1 MKLLKLSLI
10 AAIAMFSVKAKAQ
23 NNYQYD
29 APWNTPPQSGTDF
42 TIHGIDNVPD
52 LYGNIVDPQLVIF
65 MGGNQYMCLDE
76 LLSTFKKAYP
86 QYTRIF
92 VETLPPGILYK
103 QITTGSLTIG
113 NMVLDIKPDL
123 YAAGKNRIE
132 SSMDY
137 LQDTVVYAYNKL
149 AIMVQK
155 NNPKTIRTIRD
166 LQKENIRLSMPNPE
180 WEGIGRQIEAS
191 ITMVGGES
199 LNNALMQKKRE
210 NGTTYLTKIHHRET
224 PLRIMNNESD
234 AGIVWETEALY
245 HQHIGHPTGIV
256 RIPDNV
262 NKKATYI
269 IGNLKNAPH
278 KQAAQ
283 DFLNFMKTKAAKDV
297 YAKYGFIVE

>member
-1 MKLLKLSLI
+1 MKLLKLSFL
-10 AAIAMFSVKAKAQ
+10 AAIVLFGIKVKAQ

-29 APWNTPPQSGTDF
+29 APWNTPTESGVNF

-65 MGGNQYMCLDE
+65 MGGNQYMCLDD
-76 LLSTFKKAYP
+76 LLAAFKKSYP

-103 QITTGSLTIG
+103 QIASGSLTIG
-113 NMVLDIKPDL
+113 NMVLDMQPDL
-123 YAAGKNRIE
+123 YAAGKSRIE
-132 SSMDY
+132 SSMEY
-137 LQDTVVYAYNKL
+137 VQDTVVYAYNKL

-155 NNPKTIRTIRD
+155 NNPKHIQTIKD
-166 LQKENIRLSMPNPE
+166 LGQENIRLSMPNPE

-191 ITMVGGES
+191 LKNAGGDV
-199 LNNALMQKKRE
+199 LDQTIMQTKKK

-234 AGIVWETEALY
+234 AGMVWETEALY
-245 HQHIGHPTGIV
+245 HKRMGHPTDIV
-256 RIPDNV
+256 KIPDNL

-269 IGNLKNAPH
+269 IGTLKKAPH

-283 DFLNFMKTKAAKDV
+283 DFLHFMESRAAKDV
-297 YAKYGFIVE
+297 YATYGFIVD